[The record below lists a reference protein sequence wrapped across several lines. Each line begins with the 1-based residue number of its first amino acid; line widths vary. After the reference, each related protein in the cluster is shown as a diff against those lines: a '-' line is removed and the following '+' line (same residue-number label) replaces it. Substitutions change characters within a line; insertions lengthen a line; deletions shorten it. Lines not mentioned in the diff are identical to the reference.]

1 MKTRVIAAA
10 LFACSVAQAGG
21 PAPLWD
27 DVAHPNRPECIKIAN
42 DARRIAVIRNSGER
56 EYALTLVVRGL
67 RHCPK
72 DVEVLALIGDLHL
85 RLGDVIGARTV
96 LEQARA
102 LSPAGE
108 DRDPLLSLTLG
119 RVRSLTGDL
128 EAGLSELRRAE
139 AIGGLRDPWR
149 VPREMGDNL
158 MALGRLSEAIFAYRR
173 AVRLGPHATIARF
186 ALAVALDRDGQI
198 DVSRNELSVAL
209 ARDHRL
215 QSLSNPEWPF
225 VPPGDQHYY
234 LALAQRARG
243 RHVEA
248 GQALAEFLK
257 FVPDSPYA
265 ARAREL
271 LQSLSP

>member
-1 MKTRVIAAA
+1 MKGAAAMA
-10 LFACSVAQAGG
+10 LFACGIAHAAG

-27 DVAHPNRPECIKIAN
+27 DVAHPNRPECVKIGN
-42 DARRIAVIRNSGER
+42 EVRRIAAVRNSAER
-56 EYALTLVVRGL
+56 DYALTLVVRGL
-67 RHCPK
+67 RSCPK

-85 RLGDVIGARTV
+85 RLGDLIGARTV

-108 DRDPLLSLTLG
+108 DRDALLSLALG

-128 EAGLSELRRAE
+128 EAGLAELRRAE
-139 AIGGLRDPWR
+139 TIGGLRDPWR

-198 DVSRNELSVAL
+198 DLSRTEMSVAL

-215 QSLSNPEWPF
+215 QSLTNPEWPF

-234 LALAQRARG
+234 VALAQRARG
-243 RHVEA
+243 RQVEA
-248 GQALAEFLK
+248 RQALTEFLK

-265 ARAREL
+265 ARAKEL
-271 LQSLSP
+271 LESLSP